1 MAAVAMLSMNAC
13 NQDEE
18 VLNNP
23 EQKGEPVEFS
33 FGINGASTKTTMADD
48 YTTTFKS
55 GDAVG
60 IFQVSANSNT
70 VVTNAKYVFD
80 GTSWNAEGTT
90 GIYAEDDVTYS
101 YYAYYPYQ
109 EGVDNPA
116 NVSITVNGDQTQGF
130 EINDALMAN
139 NTTVAAGAT
148 NVSLTFDHAFSL
160 VQVNLSGSE
169 ATNSAAVTLK
179 GVYPTAKINLT
190 DKTVGAAEGE
200 AIDVTMW
207 AHTQNATT
215 ENGSYVY
222 RAVVPAQTIEK
233 GNALLEIAANK
244 NYRFTW
250 SEKLAYEEGKVRV
263 INVALGKTPEQTTI
277 TIPASDVTINKWG
290 NSEAPQGSGTAEE
303 KGIIEKFGET
313 LADVTGAPTD
323 LSVDTW
329 FGLKQSPS
337 VAGDISYSLVEDVST
352 TWGKAATLSYTSTW
366 DAEAAKVANN
376 NSWYVGT
383 LGYLH
388 TSPINVNT
396 TSIYKVTLKVKGNA
410 NGKKTTVNEEEK
422 DAVSRLVFT
431 CRNADNSASFGI
443 STNQSFTATTVNK
456 QPNTADV
463 WEEYSFYINFSKKSS
478 TVGTVPTTELGS
490 GEKNEGKGWAEEVTA
505 ADYARF
511 DLRVYTNDPAT
522 ADVPSCTATISIS
535 DVVIEPYIAE
545 EGQ

>member
-1 MAAVAMLSMNAC
+1 MKTNFKLLAMAAVAMLSMNAC

-60 IFQVSANSNT
+60 IFQVNDNNST

-80 GTSWNAEGTT
+80 GTNWNAEGTT
-90 GIYAEDDVTYS
+90 GIYAEEGVTYS

-109 EGVDNPA
+109 AGVENPA

-179 GVYPTAKINLT
+179 GVYPTASINLT
-190 DKTVGAAEGE
+190 NKTVGDAAGGE

-207 AHTQNATT
+207 AHTQNAAM

-222 RAVVPAQTIEK
+222 RAVVPAQTIGK

-250 SEKLAYEEGKVRV
+250 SEDLAYEEGKVRV
-263 INVALGKTPEQTTI
+263 INVALGETPEQTTI

-290 NSEAPQGSGTAEE
+290 NSKAPQGSGTAEE

-313 LADVTGAPTD
+313 LADVISAPTD

-329 FGLKQSPS
+329 FGLKQSAS
-337 VAGDISYSLVEDVST
+337 VVGDISYSLVEDAST

-366 DAEAAKVANN
+366 DATANEGKGKAVN

-396 TSIYKVTLKVKGNA
+396 TSIYKVTLKIKGN
-410 NGKKTTVNEEEK
+410 TNEK
-422 DAVSRLVFT
+422 SVISRLVFT
-431 CRNADNSASFGI
+431 CRNAANNASFAM
-443 STNQSFTATTVNK
+443 STNQTFGATTVSK
-456 QPNTADV
+456 QPAAADT
-463 WEEYSFYINFSKKSS
+463 WEDFSFYINFAQKAN
-478 TVGTVPTTELGS
+478 TVGTTSLSDSE
-490 GEKNEGKGWAEEVTA
+490 A

-511 DLRVYTNDPAT
+511 DLRVYTNDAAT
-522 ADVPSCTATISIS
+522 ESVQSCKATISIS